1 MADTPNT
8 TTTLATVPP
17 SEEGHDEKK
26 QPSHKIH
33 AGPNAT
39 RAILAGLGVLV
50 ILLALAAYHERSKFS
65 VTNTQLGDATTQLN
79 QSKTDL
85 DTANTKAAALQQQLD
100 AAKAQSEDQQKQLN
114 SLQGQKTDLQAQLT
128 KSQADAAN
136 QTSQLEKSK
145 ELVTSLQANAGQA
158 NESAA
163 GSKKQLEAANAHAA
177 DLQAML
183 DKAMN
188 DATRP
193 DTAAV
198 EVRPLPVASSFEKA
212 TWGGKYTLHLRNQG
226 SELLRINVSV
236 DAGPVSASTVQA
248 GAVFDVSKLKE
259 GTSVVV
265 SSAGFA
271 SIVLTAK

>member
-17 SEEGHDEKK
+17 TEEGHGEKK
-26 QPSHKIH
+26 QHSHRIH

-50 ILLALAAYHERSKFS
+50 ILLAFAAYHERSKFS
-65 VTNTQLGDATTQLN
+65 ATNTQLGDATTQLN

-85 DTANTKAAALQQQLD
+85 DTANSKATALQQQLD

-128 KSQADAAN
+128 KSQASEAN
-136 QTSQLEKSK
+136 LASQLDKSK
-145 ELVTSLQANAGQA
+145 ELVASLQANVGQA
-158 NESAA
+158 NDSAA
-163 GSKKQLEAANAHAA
+163 KSKMLSELANARATE
-177 DLQAML
+177 LQTML

-188 DATRP
+188 DAAKPGTE
-193 DTAAV
+193 AV

-212 TWGGKYTLHLRNQG
+212 MWGGKYTLHLRNQG
-226 SELLRINVSV
+226 SQLLRINASV
-236 DAGPVSASTVQA
+236 DAGAVSAATVQA
-248 GAVFDVSKLKE
+248 GAVFDVSNLKE
-259 GTSVVV
+259 GSSVVV
-265 SSAGFA
+265 SSDGFA
-271 SIVLTAK
+271 SVVLTAK